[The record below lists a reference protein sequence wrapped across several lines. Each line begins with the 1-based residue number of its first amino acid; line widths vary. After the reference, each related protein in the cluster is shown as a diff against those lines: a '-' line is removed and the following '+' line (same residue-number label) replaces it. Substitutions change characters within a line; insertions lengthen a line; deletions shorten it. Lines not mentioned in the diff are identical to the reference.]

1 MIAAMPSAI
10 SLNTSIE
17 DLHSFKIARL
27 GPILSRKLAKALATQ
42 THKKDSATVTV
53 EDLLT
58 YFPMRYEDRS
68 HPALIKDLKEGVE
81 ASLELTVTHA
91 HGYAVRNQRGYG
103 RPQLYIFEVAG
114 IDGPMTGREVIVW
127 WFVSG
132 RRAYDIVKYYT
143 AKLARGTRF
152 ITFGRWEWEARR
164 NT

>member
-1 MIAAMPSAI
+1 MIAAMPGAI

-27 GPILSRKLAKALATQ
+27 GQILSRKLAKALATQ
-42 THKKDSATVTV
+42 THKKDSAAVNV

-68 HPALIKDLKEGVE
+68 HPALIKALKEGVE

-91 HGYAVRNQRGYG
+91 HGYAVRNPRGYG

-127 WFVSG
+127 WVVSG
-132 RRAYDIVKYYT
+132 PRALGIVQAYVSQPPPLT
-143 AKLARGTRF
+143 
-152 ITFGRWEWEARR
+152 
-164 NT
+164 